1 MQASPAADLASSFE
15 RLCAILDLEPLGADR
30 FRGENEPDRFG
41 RLFGG
46 QVVAQ
51 ALMAAAR
58 TVEGRLPHSLH
69 AYFLT
74 TGKHE
79 VPVEYEVHRV
89 RDGRAFATRRVLAL
103 QDGEPILSLATSFQR
118 EEPGD
123 EHQQPMPQV
132 PPPEGLRSAHEQI
145 RDALAGRDPGAGQG
159 GRVWLEQP
167 PPVDWRPVRAP
178 SFLLSR
184 PSDPQQEIWFRFPPV
199 ASDDPLLHRV
209 LLAYASD
216 LSLLDVIART
226 HGLPPGRA
234 MLASLDHAL
243 WFQRS
248 VRADQWLL
256 YLQESPSAAG
266 ARGLAR
272 GTIYTRDGQLVMS
285 VAQEGLMRRVDAL
298 PRSGW

>member
-1 MQASPAADLASSFE
+1 MQPHTQADFARSFA
-15 RLCAILDLEPLGADR
+15 RLCAILDVEPLGGDR

-46 QVVAQ
+46 QVIAQ

-74 TGKHE
+74 TGKPE
-79 VPVEYEVHRV
+79 VPVEFEVQRV
-89 RDGRAFATRRVLAL
+89 REGRAFATRRVLAL
-103 QDGEPILSLATSFQR
+103 QGGEPILNLASSFQR

-123 EHQQPMPQV
+123 EHQQPMPEA
-132 PPPEGLRSAHEQI
+132 PPPEGLRSAHEQV
-145 RDALAGRDPGAGQG
+145 RDALAGGDPGGGQG
-159 GRVWLEQP
+159 RIWIERP
-167 PPVDWRPVRAP
+167 PPVDWRPVRVP
-178 SFLLSR
+178 SFLL
-184 PSDPQQEIWFRFPPV
+184 PGPGDPQQEVWFRFPPV

-216 LSLLDVIART
+216 LSLLDVIARA
-226 HGLPPGRA
+226 HGLTPGRA
-234 MLASLDHAL
+234 MLASLDHAV

-248 VRADQWLL
+248 ARADQWML

-272 GTIYTRDGQLVMS
+272 GTIYTRDGKLVAS
-285 VAQEGLMRRVDAL
+285 VAQEGLMRRVAAV